1 MTTTQQ
7 HVPDAEPLRERKK
20 QQTRQAIHEAALQL
34 VDENGLDGTTIEQI
48 CQVAGVSP
56 RTFFNYYQSKAA
68 AALGLPE
75 QAISDEVIAQFRTA
89 TGDLVPALCQ
99 LVGDPADQRMD
110 RHHMKEIIVRRPELV
125 PAFTQ
130 WMGSVR
136 EQFIQLA
143 IERVTSRE
151 DATAAVALVMAG
163 FGVAVHDQSD
173 EDIPVSER
181 VLAAVDKL
189 IAVRDLPLA
198 PQEQALG

>member
-1 MTTTQQ
+1 MSIPQQ
-7 HVPDAEPLRERKK
+7 QRTEAEPLRERKK
-20 QQTRQAIHEAALQL
+20 QQTRHAIHEAALEL

-48 CQVAGVSP
+48 CQLAGVSP

-68 AALGLPE
+68 AALGLPD
-75 QAISDEVIAQFRTA
+75 QAISEDVVTEFRQA
-89 TGDLVPALCQ
+89 TGGLIPALCQ

-143 IERVTSRE
+143 LERSSSKDE
-151 DATAAVALVMAG
+151 ATAAVSLVMAA
-163 FGVAVHDQSD
+163 FGLAMHDQSSKD
-173 EDIPVSER
+173 GPAAER
-181 VLAAVDKL
+181 LLEAVDKL
-189 IAVRDLPLA
+189 VAVRSARLA
-198 PQEQALG
+198 PLE